1 MKLINVQILRALAAL
16 AVVLYHT
23 GVEASGVCKAVG
35 LSCAYE
41 FDFGFNGVV
50 LFFMVSGF
58 IMVVTSW
65 NSFGKTGAV
74 RTFIDKR
81 LKRIVPLYWLVTTVA
96 VVGIYFVPSMLN
108 VPVLD
113 VNYVISSYLFW
124 PAERVNGQV
133 RPIANLGWTLNLEM
147 FFYAVFAIALFFGRL
162 RGLIIAVTFL
172 LCLTVLQM
180 TGLFAAQ
187 GSLASVALNFWA
199 DPIIINFVIGIGI
212 GVLYMLDVRITKTDC
227 LLLAGIAIA
236 SAAAFNYNYELLGSF
251 REDHV
256 IARLVSALPV
266 LPVFIIGAL
275 GPQIDV
281 NKIWTKIGLLL
292 GDASY
297 SLYLV
302 HPFAIRPFRAIW
314 SKFVGDALPIWCF
327 MIACFALA
335 VLVGLLSYYLAERP
349 LTNYFNRR
357 KPEKASA
364 NALGNPVASA

>member
-1 MKLINVQILRALAAL
+1 MKLINIQILRALAAL
-16 AVVLYHT
+16 SVVLYHT

-35 LSCAYE
+35 LSCAYD

-65 NSFGKTGAV
+65 NSFGKIGAV
-74 RTFIDKR
+74 RTFIEKR

-96 VVGIYFVPSMLN
+96 VVGVFFVPSMLN

-113 VNYVISSYLFW
+113 GGYIVSSYLFW

-147 FFYAVFAIALFFGRL
+147 FFYVVFAVALFFGRL
-162 RGLIIAVTFL
+162 KGLVIAVGFL
-172 LCLTVLQM
+172 LCLSLLQIL
-180 TGLFAAQ
+180 GLFSAE

-199 DPIIINFVIGIGI
+199 DPIIINFVIGIGV
-212 GVLYMLDVRITKTDC
+212 GVLYMLGVRISKTDS
-227 LLLAGIAIA
+227 LILAAIGVA
-236 SAAAFNYNYELLGSF
+236 SAAAFNYNFELLSSL
-251 REDHV
+251 REDHI
-256 IARLVSALPV
+256 IARLVTAMPVIPV
-266 LPVFIIGAL
+266 LVIGAL
-275 GPQIDV
+275 GAQLDLS
-281 NKIWTKIGLLL
+281 KIWTKIGLLL

-297 SLYLV
+297 SIYLV

-314 SKFVGDALPIWCF
+314 AKFVGDTLPIWTF

-335 VLVGLLSYYLAERP
+335 LIVGLLSYYLAERP
-349 LTNYFNRR
+349 FTNYFNRR
-357 KPEKASA
+357 RPEKSSA
-364 NALGNPVASA
+364 VKVGNPVPSA